1 MTSLMFKECI
11 LYAKENHSKL
21 FVCYLDVQKAFDRM
35 WHNGLF
41 VKLYD
46 MGLRS
51 NLLGIIIEL
60 HSDMISCV
68 LYKGHKSDWFK
79 ILQGSRQ
86 GGVLSPF
93 MFLCYNDDLLE
104 QLTKC
109 TVGFKMLNINV
120 SCPTVADDM
129 VLLALSVSGLALLL
143 CICYAYSCKWR
154 YEYSPNKCSVIVYN
168 ETKHDY
174 LRSQRVWYLGN
185 SIIEETENYKHL
197 GFNNNKYLNQ
207 TISIKESCDKL
218 KGTFF
223 NFVHSG
229 VFYEGTLH
237 PITCNKIYRSVVL
250 PKALYGCENWANLS
264 DSERVT
270 LERAHRFCV
279 KHMQSLNIRT
289 RTDVAL
295 SLLGIYPIENEIDFK
310 KLILFGQLCRL
321 DSSVWLKNVFLFRL
335 FSYMTYADRQS
346 GFIPNIIR
354 LLEKYQLRHTVY
366 DFIEN
371 STFPSKYHWKRLI
384 NKQDT

>member
-1 MTSLMFKECI
+1 MLKECI

-21 FVCYLDVQKAFDRM
+21 YVCYLDVQKAYDRM

-129 VLLALSVSGLALLL
+129 ILLALSISGLALLL
-143 CICYAYSCKWR
+143 CICYAYSC
-154 YEYSPNKCSVIVYN
+154 NKLTI
-168 ETKHDY
+168 
-174 LRSQRVWYLGN
+174 LRAAGCGLRVAGCGLRVAGH
-185 SIIEETENYKHL
+185 IQL
-197 GFNNNKYLNQ
+197 L
-207 TISIKESCDKL
+207 
-218 KGTFF
+218 
-223 NFVHSG
+223 
-229 VFYEGTLH
+229 
-237 PITCNKIYRSVVL
+237 PCNKVI
-250 PKALYGCENWANLS
+250 AQENWN
-264 DSERVT
+264 D
-270 LERAHRFCV
+270 
-279 KHMQSLNIRT
+279 
-289 RTDVAL
+289 
-295 SLLGIYPIENEIDFK
+295 
-310 KLILFGQLCRL
+310 
-321 DSSVWLKNVFLFRL
+321 
-335 FSYMTYADRQS
+335 
-346 GFIPNIIR
+346 
-354 LLEKYQLRHTVY
+354 
-366 DFIEN
+366 
-371 STFPSKYHWKRLI
+371 
-384 NKQDT
+384 